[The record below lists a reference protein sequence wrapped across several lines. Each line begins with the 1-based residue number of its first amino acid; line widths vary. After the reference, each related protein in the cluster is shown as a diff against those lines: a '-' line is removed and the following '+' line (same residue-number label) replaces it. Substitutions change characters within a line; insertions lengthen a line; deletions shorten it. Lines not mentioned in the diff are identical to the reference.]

1 MGTHNKEKLKF
12 MDDVAIQESLL
23 KYKGLV
29 YEYCALAVKCTLTD
43 EAADRMV
50 EILQKAESE
59 PLLSFLID
67 EADHLVA
74 HELGLID
81 GLMINQQQ
89 AKLKQRIE
97 ANWVDQLLLDVQLH
111 PRKLQQFLKDQ
122 GLYEGAI
129 DGICGPATE
138 NATAIFMQSCC
149 G

>member
-1 MGTHNKEKLKF
+1 MGTHNKEKSKF
-12 MDDVAIQESLL
+12 MDNVTIQESLL
-23 KYKGLV
+23 KYKELV

-81 GLMINQQQ
+81 GQLINQQQ
-89 AKLKQRIE
+89 AKLQQRIE
-97 ANWVDQLLLDVQLH
+97 TNWIDQLLLDIQLH
-111 PRKLQQFLKDQ
+111 PRKLQQFLKEQ
-122 GLYEGAI
+122 GLYKGAI
-129 DGICGPATE
+129 DGVCGPVME
-138 NATAIFMQSCC
+138 HATAVYVQSC

>member
-1 MGTHNKEKLKF
+1 MGTHNEEKLKF

-43 EAADRMV
+43 EAADRMA

-81 GLMINQQQ
+81 GQMITQQQ
-89 AKLKQRIE
+89 AKLKRCIE
-97 ANWVDQLLLDVQLH
+97 TNWIDQLLLDVQLQ

-122 GLYEGAI
+122 GLYQGAI

-138 NATAIFMQSCC
+138 SATTIFMQSCC
-149 G
+149 R